1 MKGGNLYTEN
11 KSKIQERQE
20 VIIMKQLIAYF
31 SRADENYFGGQMK
44 YVEVGNTEIAAQ
56 KLQKLTGAD
65 LFRIEMKRP
74 YSPEYKKCVA
84 EAVKDKK
91 ENARPELAG
100 FPESIG
106 DYDEIFLGYPSYC
119 GTMPM
124 AVFTFLEHFDF
135 SGKKIRPFCTNE
147 GSGMGTSVEDI
158 RKLCP
163 GAEVE
168 DGLSIHGSHVQECD
182 ELLKE
187 WEAR

>member
-1 MKGGNLYTEN
+1 M
-11 KSKIQERQE
+11 RQE

-65 LFRIEMKRP
+65 LFRIEMKCP

-147 GSGMGTSVEDI
+147 GSGMEQVWKISGNSARA
-158 RKLCP
+158 RKWKTACP
-163 GAEVE
+163 
-168 DGLSIHGSHVQECD
+168 ST
-182 ELLKE
+182 
-187 WEAR
+187 EAMCRSAMNY

>member
-1 MKGGNLYTEN
+1 M
-11 KSKIQERQE
+11 RQE

-65 LFRIEMKRP
+65 LFRIEMKHP

-182 ELLKE
+182 GLLKE